1 MKSSVSQPMRNQ
13 QPSSQPQT
21 DVDEELP
28 ADPFEGDS
36 EYSEEEAE
44 ADRQYERS
52 MEELRRREHEME
64 VEFTEAWNEAHR
76 KMSEEYRRKID
87 PLIAKLREEEE
98 EAERKLAAFERE
110 YGKDDPFYEGYK
122 ENIEDH
128 LNRLRKEIEDIRRQ
142 HEDMLSQQG
151 DW

>member
-1 MKSSVSQPMRNQ
+1 
-13 QPSSQPQT
+13 
-21 DVDEELP
+21 
-28 ADPFEGDS
+28 
-36 EYSEEEAE
+36 
-44 ADRQYERS
+44 
-52 MEELRRREHEME
+52 ME

-76 KMSEEYRRKID
+76 KMVEEYRRKID

-128 LNRLRKEIEDIRRQ
+128 LNRLRKEIEDITRQ
-142 HEDMLSQQG
+142 HENILSQQG